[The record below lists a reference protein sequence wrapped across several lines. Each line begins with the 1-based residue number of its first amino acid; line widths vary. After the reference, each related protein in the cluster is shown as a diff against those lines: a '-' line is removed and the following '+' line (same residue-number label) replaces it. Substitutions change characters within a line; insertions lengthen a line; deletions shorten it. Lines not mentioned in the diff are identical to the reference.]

1 MAMNA
6 TTLKAA
12 IVQDVLDEL
21 YGGGGDLS
29 SAQIGG
35 IEKIAGIFA
44 EKVVAHIQAN
54 AVVTVAAGIKVKTT
68 GSASAQQ
75 GATDETGT
83 GTIA

>member
-1 MAMNA
+1 MAMNGN
-6 TTLKAA
+6 TLGQELTQA
-12 IVQDVLDEL
+12 ILADL
-21 YGGGGDLS
+21 YDGGGDLS
-29 SAQIGG
+29 PAQIAG